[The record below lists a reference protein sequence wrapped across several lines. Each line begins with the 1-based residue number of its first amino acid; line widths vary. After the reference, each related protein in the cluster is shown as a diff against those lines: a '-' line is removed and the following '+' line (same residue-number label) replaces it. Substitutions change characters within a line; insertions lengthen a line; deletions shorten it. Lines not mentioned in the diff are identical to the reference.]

1 LPTQYGLRH
10 LRMEV
15 MSTNRK
21 RWAMKLGCDVPI
33 IEKLADL
40 KRVCGRAA
48 HVYAVPIR
56 IEAACGAPAR
66 ALAED
71 LDA

>member
-15 MSTNRK
+15 MATNRE
-21 RWAMKLGCDVPI
+21 RWAMRLGHDVPI

-40 KRVCGRAA
+40 KGVCGRVA
-48 HVYAVPIR
+48 HVHAVPIR
-56 IEAACGAPAR
+56 IEAACGAPGR